1 MKQLKGKRILLRQ
14 LVLSDAT
21 QILKWGRDSLYQKS
35 AGFNGISSQKAAE
48 FYVQHAGSWGIIL
61 QKDQQL
67 IGLVELKKRGSD
79 PRSGLDQTRE
89 VGFLLDQSFWR
100 QGYMSEALQ
109 LVFDYAFNQLAL
121 TEIWAGTLPENKA
134 SQALLEKF
142 DFAYVY
148 TAALPA
154 FLGTGYSE
162 LYYLLKKE
170 DWRKSVSQK

>member
-1 MKQLKGKRILLRQ
+1 
-14 LVLSDAT
+14 
-21 QILKWGRDSLYQKS
+21 
-35 AGFNGISSQKAAE
+35 
-48 FYVQHAGSWGIIL
+48 
-61 QKDQQL
+61 
-67 IGLVELKKRGSD
+67 
-79 PRSGLDQTRE
+79 
-89 VGFLLDQSFWR
+89 
-100 QGYMSEALQ
+100 MSEALQ